1 MSQTGS
7 PPDDSY
13 RVVVHE
19 RTELNCNLLADRL
32 SGHSRLKVVGTAVA
46 EEAVLDLVKSREPD
60 LVLSRAGRSDNNAL
74 RLAEE
79 LHLLDSDGEI
89 DLVVFGVD
97 PDPAII
103 VEYLEAGAST
113 CLPQDAGL
121 DELDRSILEVVD
133 GETRLPPAVVY
144 RAVRRLARLS
154 HLCQQTGLDAS
165 RLQLLTPR
173 EREVLDLLGE
183 GLTNA
188 EIADRLFVEVSTV
201 KSHVHSILDK
211 LDVPTRDEAARYLL
225 LTGRDEE
232 EDAEEA
238 VEDAEEAVGPPR

>member
-1 MSQTGS
+1 MIQSSSS
-7 PPDDSY
+7 PDSPY
-13 RVVVHE
+13 RVIVHE
-19 RTELNCNLLADRL
+19 RTELNCDLLADRL
-32 SGHSRLKVVGTAVA
+32 SGDAHLEVVGSAVA
-46 EEAVLDLVKSREPD
+46 EDAVLDLVRSREPH
-60 LVLSRAGRSDNNAL
+60 LVVCRAGTSDGAAL
-74 RLAEE
+74 RLAEK
-79 LHLLDSDGEI
+79 LRAPVRDSGL

-121 DELDRSILEVVD
+121 DELNRTIREVVA

-144 RAVRRLARLS
+144 RAVRRLACLS
-154 HLCQQTGLDAS
+154 ALCRENGLDAS
-165 RLQLLTPR
+165 RLQRLTPR
-173 EREVLDLLGE
+173 EREVLGLLGE

-225 LTGRDEE
+225 LTGDDE
-232 EDAEEA
+232 DDH
-238 VEDAEEAVGPPR
+238 VEDAVGAPR